1 MSATAQPE
9 LLVSGTR
16 YVPLWR
22 VRLHLAWKSL
32 RANWAIFTENPVG
45 LVGLGV
51 IIFFGLLAAAHPI
64 LMATV
69 WSKNVYDPVTGIDL
83 EAGFHPAAPN
93 ARHLLGTDPLGRDVL
108 SQLMYS
114 TRFEFALGILSAV
127 ITVLIATTVGSIAAY
142 FGGWLDAVLM
152 RFADLVIMVPILPI
166 LIVISAIVDNFG
178 MVELALA
185 LGLLAGFG
193 GTTIVIKSQA
203 LAVKVKPFVEA
214 ARVAGGSDRHII
226 MRHMVPNLMPISLL
240 YMMFVVTNAI
250 FIEAV
255 LSFFGLTE
263 IEMSWGLMINT
274 TSVLGYLLR
283 FDTWYLL
290 FPASIAITMLCS
302 AFYLVGRA
310 LDEVVNP
317 RLRQR

>member
-22 VRLHLAWKSL
+22 VRLKLAWKSL

-83 EAGFHPAAPN
+83 EAGFHPAPPS
-93 ARHLLGTDPLGRDVL
+93 ARHLLGTDPIGRDVL